1 MKRFFL
7 YTFGSIFVFCLAL
20 LIFIKINTSPISQ
33 SSSPKTFVVN
43 QGDGLVSISRRL
55 KSNQFVRS
63 QLVFIFHAYRLG
75 LNRQLQ
81 AGTFLLS
88 SSLSTEEIVQK
99 LSRGGSHDYWLKIID
114 GTRLEEIKNQVPAD
128 FSSLAIDLE
137 GQLFPDSYLIP
148 EDYTSQEILAVIQK
162 NFSAKFAQAKVS
174 ATNTELSD
182 SQIVTLAS
190 LLEREGRTL
199 PSKQMIAGIL
209 LNRLK
214 INMALQVDATVQYA
228 RDTIRTPKVYWQ
240 PLSSVDLK
248 IKSPFNTYLQP
259 GLPPSPICNPGY
271 DSLYAAF
278 HPTSSD
284 YLYYITGT
292 DGQMYYAATLD
303 AHNQNVSK
311 YLISD

>member
-1 MKRFFL
+1 MKKFL
-7 YTFGSIFVFCLAL
+7 LFSLGAVIVFCLLA
-20 LIFIKINTSPISQ
+20 ISFTYFN
-33 SSSPKTFVVN
+33 SSPVNQNSVSKTFVVN
-43 QGDGLVSISRRL
+43 QGDGIVSISRRL

-81 AGTFLLS
+81 AGTFLIS

-128 FSSLAIDLE
+128 FSSLAADLE

-148 EDYTSQEILAVIQK
+148 EGYTSQEILVVIQK
-162 NFSAKFAQAKVS
+162 NFSAKFAEAKLS
-174 ATNTELSD
+174 ATSTEMSD

-199 PSKQMIAGIL
+199 VSKQMIAGIL

-214 INMALQVDATVQYA
+214 IDMALQVDATVQYA
-228 RDTIRTPKVYWQ
+228 RDTIRAPKVYWQ
-240 PLSSVDLK
+240 PLSSANLK

-271 DSLYAAF
+271 DSIYAAF
-278 HPTSSD
+278 HPISSD
-284 YLYYITGT
+284 YSYYLT
-292 DGQMYYAATLD
+292 DHSGNMHYAVTLD
-303 AHNQNVSK
+303 AHNLNVAK

>member
-1 MKRFFL
+1 MKKFL
-7 YTFGSIFVFCLAL
+7 LFSLGAVIIFCLLAVS
-20 LIFIKINTSPISQ
+20 FTYFN
-33 SSSPKTFVVN
+33 SSPVNQNSVSKTFVVN
-43 QGDGLVSISRRL
+43 QGDGIVSISRRL

-63 QLVFIFHAYRLG
+63 QLVFIFHSYRLG

-88 SSLSTEEIVQK
+88 SSLSIEEIVQK
-99 LSRGGSHDYWLKIID
+99 LSHGGSQDYWLKIID
-114 GTRLEEIKNQVPAD
+114 GSRLEEIKNNVPAD
-128 FSSLAIDLE
+128 FSTLAADLE

-148 EDYTSQEILAVIQK
+148 EGYTSQEILAVIQK
-162 NFSAKFAQAKVS
+162 NFSAKFAEAKLS
-174 ATNTELSD
+174 ATNTEMSD

-190 LLEREGRTL
+190 FLEREGRTL
-199 PSKQMIAGIL
+199 VSKQMIAGIL

-228 RDTIRTPKVYWQ
+228 RDTIRAPKVYWQ
-240 PLSSVDLK
+240 PLSSADLR
-248 IKSPFNTYLQP
+248 IKSPLNTYLQP

-271 DSLYAAF
+271 DSIYAAF

-284 YLYYITGT
+284 YSYYLT
-292 DGQMYYAATLD
+292 DHSGNMHYAATLD
-303 AHNQNVSK
+303 AHNLNIAK